1 MNKREVRDRMFK
13 LRASMSRESREI
25 LSRDIAQKAF
35 NEIIKRDFRR
45 IMCYYSYKGEVE
57 THDLIKMLKK
67 SGIEVALP
75 RVESGNKMSALV
87 WDRQPLVPNKYRIME
102 PPAGSRQM
110 DSIEA
115 VIMPGLAFDY
125 KGARLGYGG
134 GYYDRFLKGKDVFKI
149 GICFDAQLLM
159 ELPNETF
166 DIPVDVV
173 ISDCRILEF

>member
-87 WDRQPLVPNKYRIME
+87 WDRQPLVPNKYGIME

-149 GICFDAQLLM
+149 GICF
-159 ELPNETF
+159 
-166 DIPVDVV
+166 
-173 ISDCRILEF
+173 

>member
-87 WDRQPLVPNKYRIME
+87 WDRQPLVPNKYGI
-102 PPAGSRQM
+102 M

>member
-67 SGIEVALP
+67 SGI
-75 RVESGNKMSALV
+75 K
-87 WDRQPLVPNKYRIME
+87 
-102 PPAGSRQM
+102 
-110 DSIEA
+110 
-115 VIMPGLAFDY
+115 
-125 KGARLGYGG
+125 
-134 GYYDRFLKGKDVFKI
+134 
-149 GICFDAQLLM
+149 LL
-159 ELPNETF
+159 
-166 DIPVDVV
+166 
-173 ISDCRILEF
+173 CRE